1 LQVKLAA
8 VNRRKALLSS
18 LAAPL
23 AVVAAC
29 ALAGCPGAA
38 TTTTYTPITGI
49 LIRSSSLVAGYGCG
63 TAAGQVYQY
72 AALLSYINDGGPPGP
87 VEYSGVFD
95 CYSDGLFSNLPADD
109 AGSLSFNVTI
119 VAWNQASFPAALQ
132 CDPADSDQGEA
143 GFTTCPGDTP
153 DTVANDEG
161 IPNWIT
167 NCTATQQSGISVIAV
182 CAPLS
187 STGGGGNDGG
197 LDDAGADDA
206 ATSAG
211 QPVLVDTH
219 GFVTGDGGTLVCGT
233 DFQTVRATYSGGS
246 QSGSL
251 SAECPAP
258 LSIGSTVPGVTY
270 AIAPVELFQS
280 GVDTAQV
287 ACQGTASATTPT
299 TASCGPATAP

>member
-132 CDPADSDQGEA
+132 CDPQDSDQGEA
-143 GFTTCPGDTP
+143 GFTTCPGDSP
-153 DTVANDEG
+153 DTVATEEG

-167 NCTATQQSGISVIAV
+167 NCTGTQQSGISVLAV
-182 CAPLS
+182 CAPLTP
-187 STGGGGNDGG
+187 TGSGGSDGG
-197 LDDAGADDA
+197 SDDASSGDA
-206 ATSAG
+206 ASTAG

-219 GFVTGDGGTLVCGT
+219 GFVTDDGGTLVCGT
-233 DFQTVRATYSGGS
+233 DYQTVRATYSGGS

-251 SAECPAP
+251 SSQCPAP
-258 LSIGSTVPGVTY
+258 LSLAPTVAGVAY
-270 AIAPVELFQS
+270 AITVELFQS
-280 GVDTAQV
+280 GTDVAQA
-287 ACQGTASATTPT
+287 ACQATASASTPS
-299 TASCGPATAP
+299 TASCAPATAP